1 MYVYICVYID
11 MFINTYICICIRMY
25 VFVFTIFSN
34 YGTKTII
41 GHVKEDSEDKKDT
54 DVSQ

>member
-41 GHVKEDSEDKKDT
+41 GHVKEDSKDKKDT